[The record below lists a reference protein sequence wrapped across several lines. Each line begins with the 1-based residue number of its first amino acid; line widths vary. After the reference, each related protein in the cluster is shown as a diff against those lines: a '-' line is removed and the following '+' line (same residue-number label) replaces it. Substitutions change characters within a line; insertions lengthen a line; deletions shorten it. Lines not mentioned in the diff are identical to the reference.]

1 MAEDVAVSVGVFWDL
16 ESAGKEGPGRRACW
30 GPAALA
36 SCACSMGFPSADF

>member
-16 ESAGKEGPGRRACW
+16 GSAGKEGPGRRACW

-36 SCACSMGFPSADF
+36 SCARSMGFPSADF